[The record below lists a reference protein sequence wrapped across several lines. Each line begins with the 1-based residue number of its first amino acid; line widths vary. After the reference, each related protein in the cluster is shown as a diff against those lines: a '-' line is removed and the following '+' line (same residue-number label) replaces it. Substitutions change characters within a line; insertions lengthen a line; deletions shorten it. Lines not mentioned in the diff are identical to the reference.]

1 MIPLADP
8 QISHRFPNHDRTV
21 KEEAEAGPRGL
32 SASIGA
38 HVSIMLIV

>member
-21 KEEAEAGPRGL
+21 KEEAEAAPRGL
-32 SASIGA
+32 SAGIESL
-38 HVSIMLIV
+38 VSIMLIV